1 MRTAISLVGYPA
13 SLSTAMSF
21 VFGSTLIC
29 ADSPTANAVTY
40 NPNILVKSITLDGDV
55 YDPSGTLT
63 GGAAPKG
70 GGVLVQVQEIRKV
83 EEELKAKR
91 QELGEVEKKWEERRG
106 VMESWKKGKRELEVQ
121 GHRVGLLEE
130 QVEGSN
136 AARVRLLLLS
146 VL

>member
-1 MRTAISLVGYPA
+1 M
-13 SLSTAMSF
+13 
-21 VFGSTLIC
+21 
-29 ADSPTANAVTY
+29 
-40 NPNILVKSITLDGDV
+40 
-55 YDPSGTLT
+55 
-63 GGAAPKG
+63 
-70 GGVLVQVQEIRKV
+70 QVQEIRKV